1 MKYTL
6 EIDESE
12 ADEFVR
18 IFFNGVSVPYSSAS
32 NIEKRLI
39 RKVTAI
45 AQKYEE
51 SLSK

>member
-6 EIDESE
+6 EIDERE

-18 IFFNGVSVPYSSAS
+18 IFFNGVSVPYSAAGKR
-32 NIEKRLI
+32 EKRLI
-39 RKVTAI
+39 LKVTEL